1 MRLYHNLAS
10 LNVYRE
16 QNKVLAKQSKAIGRI
31 SSGYKVNSAKE
42 NPNIISQS
50 ERFRMQIR
58 GTQMAARNVQDGT
71 SMLQTAEGGLDSIT
85 GMFQRVRELVIQS
98 GSASN
103 TSDEK
108 NNIQAEISQLMDG
121 INSIAKNTEFN
132 GVKLLYNEDMTDN
145 RKPGS
150 LYMPSGSNTGEKIE
164 VPYFNMAIKSGTLTM
179 SDGTTRD
186 FSKLDISAGTSLG
199 DALGMIDSALNTVI
213 SIRSQYGA
221 LENRF
226 DSSYESLNEIADR
239 IQGAESS
246 IRDSDIAEEM
256 MEYSKDNILVEAG
269 NAMLAQ
275 TNRLPQDVLRVLEN
289 MRR

>member
-16 QNKVLAKQSKAIGRI
+16 QNKVLAKQSNAIGRI

-42 NPNIISQS
+42 NPNTISQS

-98 GSASN
+98 GSASY

-108 NNIQAEISQLMDG
+108 ANIQAEISQLMGG
-121 INSIAKNTEFN
+121 IDSIAKSTEFN
-132 GVKLLYNEDMTDN
+132 GVKLLYNEDVTDN

-164 VPYFNMAIKSGTLTM
+164 VPYFNIAIKSGTLTM

-213 SIRSQYGA
+213 SVRSQYGA

-246 IRDSDIAEEM
+246 IRDADIAEEM

>member
-31 SSGYKVNSAKE
+31 SSGYKVDSAKE
-42 NPNIISQS
+42 NPNTISQS

-58 GTQMAARNVQDGT
+58 GVQMAARNVQDGT

-85 GMFQRVRELVIQS
+85 GMLQRVRELVIQS
-98 GSASN
+98 GNASN

-108 NNIQAEISQLMDG
+108 NNIQAEISQIMNG
-121 INSIAKNTEFN
+121 IDSIAKSTEFN
-132 GVKLLYNEDMTDN
+132 GVKLLYNEDVIDN

-150 LYMPSGSNTGEKIE
+150 LYMPSGSNIEEKIE
-164 VPYFNMAIKSGTLTM
+164 VPYFNIAVKSGTLTM
-179 SDGTTRD
+179 VDGTTKD
-186 FSKLDISAGTSLG
+186 FSKIDISAGTSLD

-221 LENRF
+221 IENRF
-226 DSSYESLNEIADR
+226 DSSNESLNEIGDR
-239 IQGAESS
+239 IQDAESL
-246 IRDSDIAEEM
+246 IRDADIAEEM

-275 TNRLPQDVLRVLEN
+275 TNKLPQDILRILEN